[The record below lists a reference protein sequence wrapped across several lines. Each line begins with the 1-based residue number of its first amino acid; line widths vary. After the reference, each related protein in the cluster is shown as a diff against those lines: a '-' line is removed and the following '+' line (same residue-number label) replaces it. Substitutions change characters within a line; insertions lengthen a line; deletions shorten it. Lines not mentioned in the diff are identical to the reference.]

1 MIPTNYFE
9 SWEDYKSD
17 NPVYEGEDE
26 IIGPIWD
33 GLNKEMFLFIIL
45 NTF

>member
-9 SWEDYKSD
+9 SWEEYKD
-17 NPVYEGEDE
+17 NNQAYEGEDE
-26 IIGPIWD
+26 IIGPVWD
-33 GLNKEMFLFIIL
+33 DLNKEMFLFILL